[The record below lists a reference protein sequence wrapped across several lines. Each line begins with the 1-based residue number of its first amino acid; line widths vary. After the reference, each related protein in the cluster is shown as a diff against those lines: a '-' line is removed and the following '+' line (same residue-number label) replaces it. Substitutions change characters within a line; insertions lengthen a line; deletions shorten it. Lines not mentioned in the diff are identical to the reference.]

1 VIRLLGCAFVLLLS
15 AGEPVGAAAPAPTE
29 ELKALR
35 AKLEAI
41 KNDIARSETSR
52 NETTAALKAAET
64 AISDANRKLTELGAS
79 KEEIDAHLDSLRGQR
94 NEVEKRLDKQRSL
107 AARLVHQ
114 HYTAAPAGA
123 LQALAAGQ
131 NPNELAR
138 TTTYLGYVARARRE
152 ILDALR
158 RDGEALRGLEQ
169 ETATRQAELN
179 AIQQARLAERRRL
192 ESERENRKQVLT
204 RIAATIDRQRQTA
217 DALAKDEARLAKLV
231 EDIARMLAARKAK
244 GAQARKPPSASAP
257 APSSPSLPPAGTGH
271 SVFEQLKGRLQ
282 MPVRGELVGRF
293 GSPRSD
299 SGASW
304 RGLFIQA
311 PTGREVKAVAPG
323 RVVFADWLRGFGN
336 LLILDHGDGFM
347 SLYGNNETLIGRI
360 GEPVRGG
367 DTVAIV
373 GASGGNTVSGLY
385 FELRHQGRPFDPL
398 GWLNL
403 K

>member
-1 VIRLLGCAFVLLLS
+1 MIRLLGCAFVLLLS